1 MRPTAQTKI
10 ARSAFLTACVAAAV
24 VLSGCTSSQLLDE
37 TKQAQQ
43 VDSTEVETPVAGT
56 SGQAGWQ
63 TELPDTPPRGPRTGN
78 FISQA
83 AATSGAVALETDAD
97 GRLLLTFTDFSTA
110 DVPDLRVN
118 LNEGALFLDSNGEYQ
133 VDHNEPTS
141 AVLELGPLASIDGD
155 QSYDVTA
162 VSNWLT
168 RTQSITVFD
177 YRNKRD
183 MGSVAVGPF

>member
-1 MRPTAQTKI
+1 MRQTAQTKT
-10 ARSAFLTACVAAAV
+10 ARSAFLAACVAGAV
-24 VLSGCTSSQLLDE
+24 VLSGCTSSLPLDE
-37 TKQAQQ
+37 TKPAPP
-43 VDSTEVETPVAGT
+43 VGTREVETPVAGS

-78 FISQA
+78 FVSQA
-83 AATSGAVALETDAD
+83 VATSGAVALETDAD
-97 GRLLLTFTDFSTA
+97 GRLLLTFTGFSTV

-118 LNEGALFLDSNGEYQ
+118 LNEGALFLNSNGDYQ
-133 VDHNEPTS
+133 IDHNEPTS
-141 AVLELGPLASIDGD
+141 AVLELGPLVSIHGD

-162 VSNWLT
+162 VSSWLT

-177 YRNKRD
+177 YQNKRD